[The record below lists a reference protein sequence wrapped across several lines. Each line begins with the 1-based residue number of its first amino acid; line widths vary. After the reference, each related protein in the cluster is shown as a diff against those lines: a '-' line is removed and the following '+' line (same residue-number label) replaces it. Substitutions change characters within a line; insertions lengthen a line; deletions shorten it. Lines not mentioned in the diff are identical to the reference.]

1 MDNPVLSINK
11 RVSVAIYALLFLFLV
26 SFLSTT
32 GTFLYWMYYPYKPLI
47 IHDLRILNEPKIGG
61 EIKYEVEYSKLSD
74 LNSTI
79 TRELVNSHA
88 IIFPTVVSHVP
99 VTGKDNR
106 KIKKDVLPLKGI
118 VPDTYYFKWSATYEV
133 NPIRTVTISART
145 ECFELK

>member
-32 GTFLYWMYYPYKPLI
+32 GTFLYW